1 MEIIAIYKFNEESF
15 KTLSKSKMWQ
25 NLLTVLSLN
34 VYIVTLKKKNELIKN
49 IYIKNI
55 YMYVYIYIYIYIY
68 IKNRYR

>member
-15 KTLSKSKMWQ
+15 KTLSESKMWQ

-55 YMYVYIYIYIYIY
+55 YMYVYIYIYYIYIY
-68 IKNRYR
+68 I